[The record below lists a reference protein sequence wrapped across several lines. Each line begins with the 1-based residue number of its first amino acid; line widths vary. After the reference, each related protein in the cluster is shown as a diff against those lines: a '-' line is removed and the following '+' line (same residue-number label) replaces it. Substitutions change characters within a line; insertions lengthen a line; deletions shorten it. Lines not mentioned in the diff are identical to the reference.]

1 MHYSQPD
8 KMCSNDQSSIV
19 SIFCYTSTAAV
30 ILFVECVLMEIFI
43 SAQCSDVSF
52 KKLTI
57 SVDQIE
63 RHMWILLKKGLIILL
78 IVVEE
83 GIDKNLYTCTFQS
96 KLHEDEEISMLE
108 KFRSV
113 LLLLGVLYVVASAQT
128 VISCYECI
136 ILFVGVR

>member
-1 MHYSQPD
+1 MHFSQPD
-8 KMCSNDQSSIV
+8 KMCSDNQSSTV
-19 SIFCYTSTAAV
+19 SIFSYTSTAAV
-30 ILFVECVLMEIFI
+30 ILFVECVLMEMFI

-83 GIDKNLYTCTFQS
+83 EIDKNLYIKADYTRTR
-96 KLHEDEEISMLE
+96 K
-108 KFRSV
+108 
-113 LLLLGVLYVVASAQT
+113 
-128 VISCYECI
+128 
-136 ILFVGVR
+136 